1 MNPHGIH
8 VVVHAVVLLCFEMPV
23 NGIFL
28 HGSSVKHRLI
38 RGTGKRRLFH
48 ECYIPYSQEFIEMDE
63 CIALHED
70 IRQPARIAM
79 ESVAYTGII
88 NELIILYELKG

>member
-1 MNPHGIH
+1 
-8 VVVHAVVLLCFEMPV
+8 
-23 NGIFL
+23 
-28 HGSSVKHRLI
+28 
-38 RGTGKRRLFH
+38 
-48 ECYIPYSQEFIEMDE
+48 MDE